1 MDLIHARD
9 LLLGLWDKE
18 EDDEEDDEEEE
29 ENGEDEEEKGQV
41 LEQVKES
48 ELEQRKQ
55 EYNEEDE
62 QVETKQGL
70 AINKQRKRTPLAP
83 EQRKRL
89 LTPHSL
95 WTKVGAHVQ
104 QIDLPKCLYGAAAE
118 GQRLDEVFQVIM
130 EGKILYDA
138 ALHVC
143 IEYASLVRSS
153 KRNTQRRWRHLR

>member
-1 MDLIHARD
+1 MDLIDARD

-18 EDDEEDDEEEE
+18 EDEEEDEEEE
-29 ENGEDEEEKGQV
+29 NEEDEEEKGQV

-48 ELEQRKQ
+48 EQEQRKQ
-55 EYNEEDE
+55 EHNEEDE

-70 AINKQRKRTPLAP
+70 VMNKRRKRAPLAP

-104 QIDLPKCLYGAAAE
+104 QIDLPKCMSGAAAE
-118 GQRLDEVFQVIM
+118 GQCLDEVFQIIM
-130 EGKILYDA
+130 EGRILYDTMLRCMC
-138 ALHVC
+138 AL
-143 IEYASLVRSS
+143 
-153 KRNTQRRWRHLR
+153 NTRLLLGVQRETPRGGGGT